1 MSDSATI
8 PGRFATLDD
17 DSTPVRVVLV
27 GAGQMGRHWLG
38 ALRDSPD
45 VELVGLVDLDLPLAE
60 RTRAEFALD
69 GVEVGSSVAAVAHAA
84 HAQAVVNVTVPA
96 AHHAVNAESLF
107 AGLPV
112 LCEKPIAPTVA
123 LTLSLVATAD
133 VAGQLLMTSQSR
145 RYYTNL
151 AEFRHAIHGIGDVE
165 IAATEFFKASHFP
178 GFREEMRHP
187 LLVDMA
193 IHPFD
198 VVRYLLD
205 ADPVSVYCETFN
217 PSWSWFR
224 GDAATTAIFELER
237 GIRYTYTGSWVSAGL
252 ETSWNGDWRVSGS
265 RGTATWDGETAPAV
279 GFGPSDLESANAG
292 STIVSAEP
300 GAEEI
305 AGALAEFIH
314 AIRTGIVPSGD
325 VHSNVL
331 SLAMV
336 EAAVLS
342 ADTGRKVLI
351 DSVLDDAY
359 SQAVA
364 AEKRAD
370 VRAHLHAWGSARAG
384 LAVHA
389 RAAVG

>member
-1 MSDSATI
+1 MSGSAAVR
-8 PGRFATLDD
+8 GRFATFDD

-27 GAGQMGRHWLG
+27 GAGQMGRHWLDV
-38 ALRDSPD
+38 LRDSPD
-45 VELVGLVDLDLPLAE
+45 VELVGLVDLDVPLAE

-69 GVEVGSSVAAVAHAA
+69 SVLVGSSVAAVAHAA
-84 HAQAVVNVTVPA
+84 NAQAVVNVTVPA
-96 AHHAVNAESLF
+96 AHHAVNTEALC

-123 LTLSLVATAD
+123 QTLSLVAAAD

-165 IAATEFFKASHFP
+165 IAATEFFKAPHFP

-217 PSWSWFR
+217 PSWSWFT
-224 GDAATTAIFELER
+224 GDAATTAIFELDR

-265 RGTATWDGETAPAV
+265 SGTATWDGESAPAV
-279 GFGPSDLESANAG
+279 GFGPSDPEAVTAG
-292 STIVSAEP
+292 STFVDTEA

-305 AGALAEFIH
+305 AGSLAEFIH

-359 SQAVA
+359 TQAVA
-364 AEKRAD
+364 VEKRAD
-370 VRAHLHAWGSARAG
+370 VRALLHAWGSARAG

-389 RAAVG
+389 RVAVG